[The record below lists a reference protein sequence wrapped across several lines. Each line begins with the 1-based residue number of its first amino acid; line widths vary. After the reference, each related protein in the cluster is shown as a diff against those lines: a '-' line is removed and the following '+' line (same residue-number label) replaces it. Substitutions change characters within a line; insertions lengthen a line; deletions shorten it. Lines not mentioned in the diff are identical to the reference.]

1 VAVSTRQVRGQA
13 LAVTAGVMAS
23 NASGY
28 LLTVVAARALAPAA
42 FGELGALLAVLLVG
56 AVPAMG
62 VQTVVALRVAGH
74 PGECR
79 APLIGLGLAVA
90 SVVAVL
96 AGVAVPLIVGVLRVG
111 DVLAVVWLACAVGP
125 LTVNGLWHGLLQG
138 RQRFAVFGA
147 FVAAEAGLRVGG
159 ALVGLVVSR
168 STTGALAGV
177 AVGTVVSAVVGWVVC
192 GRPLPARFPL
202 VRLREAGHAAQALLA
217 MVVLVNLDLVLARHV
232 LPFSSGEYAVGAVL
246 TKIAYWLP
254 NAVAIMVLPRLAGA
268 GAGASAGAGGGTGA
282 RAGRGRA
289 VVGALAVCAALDGVV
304 VVGAVLFGSQAMRLI
319 GGQSYVYS
327 VLALWPF
334 AVVGSLLSLAQ
345 ILLFARIAGH
355 DRRAT
360 LLTWLAVAVET
371 GLVLL
376 WLNDSPLEVVS
387 AAVVATGLLVLAG
400 AAVEVQVRHG
410 RTT

>member
-1 VAVSTRQVRGQA
+1 MTVSTRHARGQA

-28 LLTVVAARALAPAA
+28 LLTVVAARALLPAA
-42 FGELGALLAVLLVG
+42 FGELGALMAVLLVG

-74 PGECR
+74 PDDSR
-79 APLIGLGLAVA
+79 APLVGLGLAVA

-96 AGVAVPLIVGVLRVG
+96 AGIAVPVVVGVLRVD
-111 DVLAVVWLACAVGP
+111 DVLAVVWLACAIGP
-125 LTVNGLWHGLLQG
+125 LTLNGLWHGLLQG
-138 RQRFAVFGA
+138 RRRFAVFGA
-147 FVAAEAGLRVGG
+147 FVATEAGLRVGG
-159 ALVGLVVSR
+159 ALAGLVISR
-168 STTGALAGV
+168 STTGTVAGV
-177 AVGTVVSAVVGWVVC
+177 AAGTAVSAVVGWVVC

-202 VRLREAGHAAQALLA
+202 ARLREIGHAVQALLA
-217 MVVLVNLDLVLARHV
+217 MVVLVNLDLVLARHA
-232 LPFSSGEYAVGAVL
+232 LPVASGEYAVGAVL

-254 NAVAIMVLPRLAGA
+254 NAVAVMVLPRLAGA
-268 GAGASAGAGGGTGA
+268 G
-282 RAGRGRA
+282 RGRA
-289 VVGALAVCAALDGVV
+289 VGGALAVCAALDGVV
-304 VVGAVLFGSQAMRLI
+304 VLGAVLFGPQALLLI
-319 GGQSYVYS
+319 GGQSYAFS
-327 VLALWPF
+327 VLSLWPF

-400 AAVEVQVRHG
+400 AAVEVRHG

>member
-1 VAVSTRQVRGQA
+1 VAVSTRQARGQA

-96 AGVAVPLIVGVLRVG
+96 AGVAVPVIVGVLRVG

-138 RQRFAVFGA
+138 RQRFAVFGG

-159 ALVGLVVSR
+159 ALVGLVISR

-177 AVGTVVSAVVGWVVC
+177 AVGTAVSAAVGWVVC
-192 GRPLPARFPL
+192 ERPRPARFPL
-202 VRLREAGHAAQALLA
+202 VRLREAGHAVQALSA

-232 LPFSSGEYAVGAVL
+232 LPVSSGEYAVGAVL

-254 NAVAIMVLPRLAGA
+254 NAIAIMILPRLA
-268 GAGASAGAGGGTGA
+268 SAGARAGHH
-282 RAGRGRA
+282 AGRGRA

-304 VVGAVLFGSQAMRLI
+304 VVGSVLFGSQAMRLI

-360 LLTWLAVAVET
+360 LLTWLAVGVET

-387 AAVVATGLLVLAG
+387 AAVVATGLVVLAG
-400 AAVEVQVRHG
+400 AAVEVQVRHR

>member
-1 VAVSTRQVRGQA
+1 MTASTRHARRQA

-28 LLTVVAARALAPAA
+28 LLTVVAARALAPGA

-74 PGECR
+74 PDDSR
-79 APLIGLGLAVA
+79 ASLTGLGLAVA

-96 AGVAVPLIVGVLRVG
+96 AGVAAPVVVGVLRVH
-111 DVLAVVWLACAVGP
+111 DVLAVVWLACAIGP
-125 LTVNGLWHGLLQG
+125 LTLNGLWHGLLQG
-138 RQRFAVFGA
+138 HRRFAAFGA

-159 ALVGLVVSR
+159 ALAGLVVSR
-168 STTGALAGV
+168 STTGTVAGV
-177 AVGTVVSAVVGWVVC
+177 AVGTAVSAVVGWVVC
-192 GRPLPARFPL
+192 GRPRPARFPL
-202 VRLREAGHAAQALLA
+202 TRLRDIGHAVQALLA
-217 MVVLVNLDLVLARHV
+217 MVVLVNLDLVLARHA
-232 LPFSSGEYAVGAVL
+232 LPATSGEYAVGAVL

-254 NAVAIMVLPRLAGA
+254 NAVAVMVLPRLAG
-268 GAGASAGAGGGTGA
+268 
-282 RAGRGRA
+282 AGRGRA
-289 VVGALAVCAALDGVV
+289 VVGALTVCAALDGVV
-304 VVGAVLFGSQAMRLI
+304 VVGAVLFGPQALLLI
-319 GGQSYVYS
+319 GGQSYAHS
-327 VLALWPF
+327 VLSLWPF

-360 LLTWLAVAVET
+360 LLTWLAVAVEI
-371 GLVLL
+371 GLVLW
-376 WLNDSPLEVVS
+376 WLNDSPREVVS

-400 AAVEVQVRHG
+400 AAVEVRHG

>member
-1 VAVSTRQVRGQA
+1 VAVSTSQARGQA

-74 PGECR
+74 PDECR

-96 AGVAVPLIVGVLRVG
+96 AGVAVPVIVGVLRVG

-159 ALVGLVVSR
+159 ALVGLVISR

-177 AVGTVVSAVVGWVVC
+177 AVGAAVSAAVGWVVC
-192 GRPLPARFPL
+192 GRPRPARFPL
-202 VRLREAGHAAQALLA
+202 VRLREAGHAVQALLA

-232 LPFSSGEYAVGAVL
+232 LPVSSGEYAVGAVL

-254 NAVAIMVLPRLAGA
+254 NAIAIMILPRLA
-268 GAGASAGAGGGTGA
+268 SAGARAGHH
-282 RAGRGRA
+282 AGRGRA

-304 VVGAVLFGSQAMRLI
+304 VVGSVLFGSQAMRLI

-360 LLTWLAVAVET
+360 LLTWLAVGVET

-387 AAVVATGLLVLAG
+387 AAVVATGLVVLAG
-400 AAVEVQVRHG
+400 AAVEVQVRHR

>member
-1 VAVSTRQVRGQA
+1 MAVSTRRARGQA

-96 AGVAVPLIVGVLRVG
+96 AGVAVPVIVGVLRVG

-159 ALVGLVVSR
+159 ALVGLVISR

-177 AVGTVVSAVVGWVVC
+177 AVGTAVSAVVGWVVC
-192 GRPLPARFPL
+192 GRPRPARFPL
-202 VRLREAGHAAQALLA
+202 VRLREAGHAVQALLA

-232 LPFSSGEYAVGAVL
+232 LPVSSGEYAVGAVL

-254 NAVAIMVLPRLAGA
+254 NAIAIMILPRLA
-268 GAGASAGAGGGTGA
+268 SAGA
-282 RAGRGRA
+282 RAGHHTGRGRA

-304 VVGAVLFGSQAMRLI
+304 VVGSVLFGSQAMRLI

-400 AAVEVQVRHG
+400 AAVEVQIRHR

>member
-1 VAVSTRQVRGQA
+1 MTVSTRHARGQA

-28 LLTVVAARALAPAA
+28 LLTVVAARALLPAA
-42 FGELGALLAVLLVG
+42 FGELGALMAVLLVG

-74 PGECR
+74 PDDSR
-79 APLIGLGLAVA
+79 APLVGLGLAVA

-96 AGVAVPLIVGVLRVG
+96 AGIAVPVVVGVLRVD
-111 DVLAVVWLACAVGP
+111 DVLAVVWLACAIGP
-125 LTVNGLWHGLLQG
+125 LTLNGLWHGLLQG
-138 RQRFAVFGA
+138 RRRFAVFGA
-147 FVAAEAGLRVGG
+147 FVATEAGLRVGG
-159 ALVGLVVSR
+159 ALAGLVISR
-168 STTGALAGV
+168 STTGTVAGV
-177 AVGTVVSAVVGWVVC
+177 AVGTAVSAVVGWVVC

-202 VRLREAGHAAQALLA
+202 TRLREIGHAVQALLA
-217 MVVLVNLDLVLARHV
+217 MVVLVNLDLVLARHA
-232 LPFSSGEYAVGAVL
+232 LPVASGEYAVGAVL

-254 NAVAIMVLPRLAGA
+254 NAVAVMVLPRLAGA
-268 GAGASAGAGGGTGA
+268 G
-282 RAGRGRA
+282 RGRA
-289 VVGALAVCAALDGVV
+289 VGGALAVCAALDGVV
-304 VVGAVLFGSQAMRLI
+304 VLGAVLFGPQALLLI
-319 GGQSYVYS
+319 GGQSYAFS
-327 VLALWPF
+327 VLSLWPF

-371 GLVLL
+371 GLVLS

-400 AAVEVQVRHG
+400 AAVEVRHG